1 MQWYVTEQL
10 EEEATARTLLD
21 KLNIIGDDKSGLYL
35 FDRDIDIPAPAA
47 ENEAQ

>member
-21 KLNIIGDDKSGLYL
+21 KLNIIGEDKSGLYL
-35 FDRDIDIPAPAA
+35 FDRDINSMQSEQA
-47 ENEAQ
+47 